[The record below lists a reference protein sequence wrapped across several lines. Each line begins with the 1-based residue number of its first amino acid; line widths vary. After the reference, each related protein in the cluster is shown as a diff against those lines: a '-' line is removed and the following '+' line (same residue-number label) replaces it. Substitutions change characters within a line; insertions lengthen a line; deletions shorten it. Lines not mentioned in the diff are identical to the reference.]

1 MVKPPPIDII
11 RKKQINK
18 ALFRLIKKPVQII
31 KSTSQNVVT
40 SDDKRQFKR
49 DVSLLQGALNS
60 SSQQMI
66 ERDLYDIERLNVQ
79 ATKTSNLPSPPP
91 PPPAKPE
98 VQTNKSA
105 SISYE
110 MSAKNNSTYKE
121 SINDSYNLDTSAHKS
136 EKQGLDKYDESSSS
150 KLDDSYAQM
159 KNKDDSYISKSN
171 DNGSDSYMN

>member
-1 MVKPPPIDII
+1 M
-11 RKKQINK
+11 NK
-18 ALFRLIKKPVQII
+18 AILRLTMNPVIII
-31 KSTSQNVVT
+31 KSASQNEVT
-40 SDDKRQFKR
+40 KDDKRQFKR

-66 ERDLYDIERLNVQ
+66 ERDLNDIERLNVQ
-79 ATKTSNLPSPPP
+79 ATKTSNLPLPP

-136 EKQGLDKYDESSSS
+136 VKQGLDKYDESSSS